1 MKSKRTV
8 LITGSTSGIGKATAI
23 SLAEMGWTVIIHG
36 RKEKDCQST
45 VQEIKTLTQNTNID
59 FIVAD
64 LSDLQ
69 AVNQMANTIIEEYPS
84 LDVLINNAGTFS
96 TSRKITNDGLEQTYV
111 VNYLS
116 RFLLV
121 QKLLETLKKNSPSRI
136 VDISGAYHSK
146 GKIDFNDL
154 TLNNNY
160 TMANANNQS
169 KLANVL
175 FTYKQARLLND
186 NEVTINTLH
195 PGAVDTGSV
204 LRSNEFSWLFK
215 LMYQLLRIF
224 FKTPQQGAE
233 TSIYLASSERVEG
246 KSGKYF
252 ENKKEVQSSTM
263 SYDTDLQNKLWD
275 NSFNYLKTN
284 NYL

>member
-1 MKSKRTV
+1 MTV
-8 LITGSTSGIGKATAI
+8 VITGSTSGIGKATAF

-36 RKEKDCQST
+36 RQEKECKST
-45 VQEIKTLTQNTNID
+45 VQQIINVTKNINID

-64 LSDLQ
+64 LADLHS
-69 AVNQMANTIIEEYPS
+69 VNRLASTIIEKYPN
-84 LDVLINNAGTFS
+84 LNVFINNAGTFS

-121 QKLLETLKKNSPSRI
+121 QRLLETLKKNSPSRI
-136 VDISGAYHSK
+136 IDISGAYHSK

-160 TMANANNQS
+160 SMANANNQS

-175 FTYKQARLLND
+175 FTYKQARLLKD
-186 NEVTINTLH
+186 SEVTINTLH

-204 LRSNEFSWLFK
+204 LRSSEFSWLFK
-215 LMYQLLRIF
+215 LMYQLMRIF

-233 TSIYLASSERVEG
+233 TTVYLASSEKVAG
-246 KSGKYF
+246 LSGKYF
-252 ENKKEVQSSTM
+252 ENKKEIQSSTI
-263 SYDTDLQNKLWD
+263 SYDTDLQDKLWD
-275 NSFNYLKTN
+275 NSFNYLKIN